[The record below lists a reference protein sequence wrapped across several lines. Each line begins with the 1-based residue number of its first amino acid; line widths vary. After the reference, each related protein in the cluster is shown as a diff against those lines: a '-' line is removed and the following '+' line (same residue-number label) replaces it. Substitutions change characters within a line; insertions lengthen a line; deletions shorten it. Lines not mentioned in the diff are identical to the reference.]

1 MKTKS
6 SILLIILFIG
16 ASIAQDSLA
25 ILKYDPK
32 LGLDMKG
39 LINSPRNQIK
49 LIDSKI
55 DEIIANVKNSPIIEV
70 TENDIV
76 FMETSVGKFTMKL
89 FPDIAPEHCKNF
101 KRLANSGF
109 YDLTAFHR
117 VIPGFMIQGGDILS
131 RDFDDENDGTGG
143 PGWTIDAEFNNY
155 SHKKGVLSMARS
167 SDPNSAGS
175 QFFICV
181 ADAPHL
187 DGKYTVFGEVTS
199 KIHVIDRI
207 AKAPTGYS
215 IVKINSKK
223 EIPIDEDPENWVTL
237 KDPKTGET
245 IYSKIPN
252 GLNENNYRTV
262 QQKNLYS
269 DKPMSDVLIKKVRV
283 NSSEEK

>member
-1 MKTKS
+1 
-6 SILLIILFIG
+6 
-16 ASIAQDSLA
+16 
-25 ILKYDPK
+25 
-32 LGLDMKG
+32 
-39 LINSPRNQIK
+39 
-49 LIDSKI
+49 
-55 DEIIANVKNSPIIEV
+55 
-70 TENDIV
+70 
-76 FMETSVGKFTMKL
+76 METSVGKFTMKL

-109 YDLTAFHR
+109 YDLTTFHR

-207 AKAPTGYS
+207 VKAPTGYS

-223 EIPIDEDPENWVTL
+223 EIPVDEDPENWVTL

-245 IYSKIPN
+245 IYSKTPN
-252 GLNENNYRTV
+252 GLNKNNYRTV

-269 DKPMSDVLIKKVRV
+269 DRPMSDVIIKKVRV
-283 NSSEEK
+283 KLSEEK